1 MPAPHKIRHDLVAHV
16 MLSQSGLAFQVP
28 EGLTGHEPQRALCL
42 LKLRELRG
50 HSLAAAFSF
59 GLSVDKTV
67 AFGARSL
74 PHASRVFCIRTFSE
88 HRLLTQFQDSR
99 GVSFAVHVCSPFS
112 SSRHVFN
119 HVAQMR
125 QNKVLRFRSVHVSV
139 FFFLSGAGRP
149 FLKCKGRRT

>member
-1 MPAPHKIRHDLVAHV
+1 MTSLAHV
-16 MLSQSGLAFQVP
+16 MLSHPGLAFQVSRRVD
-28 EGLTGHEPQRALCL
+28 GTRALRASCL
-42 LKLRELRG
+42 LKLREPRG
-50 HSLAAAFSF
+50 HTLAVAFTF

-112 SSRHVFN
+112 SSRYVFN

-125 QNKVLRFRSVHVSV
+125 QNKVLRFRSVLVSV
-139 FFFLSGAGRP
+139 FFFLSGTGRP
-149 FLKCKGRRT
+149 FLKWERRT

>member
-1 MPAPHKIRHDLVAHV
+1 MTSLAQV
-16 MLSQSGLAFQVP
+16 MLSHPGLAFQVSRRVD
-28 EGLTGHEPQRALCL
+28 GTRALRASCL
-42 LKLRELRG
+42 LKLREPRG
-50 HSLAAAFSF
+50 HRLADAFTF

-112 SSRHVFN
+112 SSRHVFIY
-119 HVAQMR
+119 VAQMR
-125 QNKVLRFRSVHVSV
+125 QNKVLHFRSVHFCVS
-139 FFFLSGAGRP
+139 FFKAGQGGRP
-149 FLKCKGRRT
+149 SNVRGGAPDRL